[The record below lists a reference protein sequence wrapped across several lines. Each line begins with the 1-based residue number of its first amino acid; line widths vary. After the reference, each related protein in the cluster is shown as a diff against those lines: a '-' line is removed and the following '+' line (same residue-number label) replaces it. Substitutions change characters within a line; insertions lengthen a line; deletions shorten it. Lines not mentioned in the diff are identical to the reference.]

1 MRPAP
6 RLLAALTA
14 LAAVTALVL
23 SAPGCASFSQYRAR
37 SAQVRSAMEQHRYP
51 QPIELVWPH
60 VQRLLS
66 DRGLELAGAD
76 ATAVGQRSAKLTQVT
91 SAAKETRTTMAG
103 GRVLETG
110 WSSNGMRWRAEASP
124 DAGGLR
130 VVLTQ
135 VQRSGDEVGFDGVGL
150 RDYELELDLLYRIDP
165 DAGEKAEALTRKP
178 AEAAR

>member
-6 RLLAALTA
+6 WLLAALVLPLA
-14 LAAVTALVL
+14 LT
-23 SAPGCASFSQYRAR
+23 APGCASFSQYRAR
-37 SAQVRSAMEQHRYP
+37 SAQVRVAMEQHRYP

-60 VQRLLS
+60 VQRILA

-76 ATAVGQRSAKLTQVT
+76 ATAVGQKPSQLTQLT
-91 SAAKETRTTMAG
+91 SAAKETRTTSGG

-110 WSSNGMRWRAEASP
+110 WNQSGMRWRAEARP
-124 DAGGLR
+124 DARGLE

-165 DAGEKAEALTRKP
+165 DAGEKAEARAQNP
-178 AEAAR
+178 APAAR

>member
-6 RLLAALTA
+6 WLTVA
-14 LAAVTALVL
+14 LALALA
-23 SAPGCASFSQYRAR
+23 APGCASFSQHRAR
-37 SAQVRSAMEQHRYP
+37 AAQVRVAMEQHRYP

-60 VQRLLS
+60 VQRLLA

-76 ATAVGQRSAKLTQVT
+76 AAAVGQRPGTLNQLT
-91 SAAKETRTTMAG
+91 SAAKETRTTSGG

-110 WSSNGMRWRAEASP
+110 WNQSGMRWRAEARP
-124 DAGGLR
+124 DAAGLL

-135 VQRSGDEVGFDGVGL
+135 VQRSGAEVGFDGVGL

-165 DAGEKAEALTRKP
+165 DVAEKAEARAQQP
-178 AEAAR
+178 APAAR